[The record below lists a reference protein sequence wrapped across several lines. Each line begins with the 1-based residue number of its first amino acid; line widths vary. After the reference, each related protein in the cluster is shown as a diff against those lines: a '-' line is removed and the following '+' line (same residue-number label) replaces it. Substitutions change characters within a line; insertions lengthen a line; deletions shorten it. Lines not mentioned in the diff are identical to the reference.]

1 MKDVKIVVLDGDC
14 ANPGDL
20 DWDAF
25 RAIGEVEV
33 FPHTSADEVIAR
45 AAGAD
50 VLLDN
55 KVELTAG
62 ILGAL
67 PSVKYI
73 GLLSTGYNVVDLA
86 AADKLGVTVTNVPS
100 YSTMSVAQHT
110 FALLLSYAGRVG
122 EHVDSVRRGDWS
134 RCDNFCYWLREPIE
148 LCGKTMGIIGYGE
161 IGRAVASIAH
171 ALGMN
176 VLANRRSR
184 GAAAQ
189 PFVRMAE
196 LPELLAKSDVVSLH
210 CSLNGG
216 NAHMVDAAFL
226 AAMKRGAVLINTA
239 RGGLVDEDAVCDALE
254 SGALGAY
261 LADVCEHEPPEEG
274 RRIFGEKDAAL
285 TPHIAWASRE
295 ARGRL
300 LAEAALNLAAW
311 LRGEARN
318 VVNSPRKI

>member
-25 RAIGEVEV
+25 GALGKVEV
-33 FPHTSADEVIAR
+33 FPYTPADEVVMR

-50 VLLDN
+50 VLIDN
-55 KVELTAG
+55 KVELTAD
-62 ILGAL
+62 ILSAL

-73 GLLSTGYNVVDLA
+73 GLLSTGCNVVDLA
-86 AADKLGVTVTNVPS
+86 AADKLGIAVTNVPS

-134 RCDNFCYWLREPIE
+134 RCANFCYWLREPIE

-161 IGRAVASIAH
+161 IGRAVAAIAH
-171 ALGMN
+171 ALGMK
-176 VLANRRSR
+176 VLVNRRR
-184 GAAAQ
+184 RDCEIQ
-189 PFVRMAE
+189 PFAE
-196 LPELLAKSDVVSLH
+196 MVDLPRLLAEADVVSLH
-210 CSLNGG
+210 CSLNES
-216 NAHMVDAAFL
+216 NAHMVGPAFL
-226 AAMKRGAVLINTA
+226 AGMKKGAVLINTA

-274 RRIFGEKDAAL
+274 RRILGEENAAL

-300 LAEAALNLAAW
+300 LAEAALNLEAW

>member
-1 MKDVKIVVLDGDC
+1 MDGDC

-25 RAIGEVEV
+25 RAIGEVKV
-33 FPHTSADEVIAR
+33 FPYTAEDEVVRR
-45 AAGAD
+45 ASGAD
-50 VLLDN
+50 VLIDN
-55 KVELTAG
+55 KVELTAD
-62 ILGAL
+62 ILSAL

-73 GLLSTGYNVVDLA
+73 GLLSGYNVVDLA
-86 AADKLGVTVTNVPS
+86 AADRLGVTVTNVPS

-122 EHVDSVRRGDWS
+122 EHVDSVKRGDWS

-161 IGRAVASIAH
+161 IGGAVAAIAH
-171 ALGMN
+171 ALGMRTL
-176 VLANRRSR
+176 VNRRSKS
-184 GAAAQ
+184 AAAQ
-189 PFVRMAE
+189 PFAE
-196 LPELLAKSDVVSLH
+196 RVDLPELLAQSDVVSLH
-210 CSLNGG
+210 CSLNDG
-216 NAHMVDAAFL
+216 NAHIVDAAFL
-226 AAMKRGAVLINTA
+226 ARMKRGAVLINTA

-254 SGALGAY
+254 SGTLGAY

-274 RRIFGEKDAAL
+274 RRILSEQNAAL

>member
-33 FPHTSADEVIAR
+33 FPCTAAGEVVKR
-45 AAGAD
+45 AMGAD
-50 VLLDN
+50 VLIDN

-86 AADKLGVTVTNVPS
+86 AADRLGVTVTNVPS

-110 FALLLSYAGRVG
+110 FALLLSHAGRVG

-134 RCDNFCYWLREPIE
+134 RCANFCYWLREPIE

-161 IGRAVASIAH
+161 IGRAVAAIAH

-216 NAHMVDAAFL
+216 NAHMVDAAFF
-226 AAMKRGAVLINTA
+226 
-239 RGGLVDEDAVCDALE
+239 GGD
-254 SGALGAY
+254 
-261 LADVCEHEPPEEG
+261 EEG
-274 RRIFGEKDAAL
+274 RGADQYGARRTRRRGRGLRRA
-285 TPHIAWASRE
+285 RE
-295 ARGRL
+295 RNARGIPCRRL
-300 LAEAALNLAAW
+300 RA
-311 LRGEARN
+311 
-318 VVNSPRKI
+318 